1 MQFLTLPPHVLTLSP
16 LVVEGPGATVPL
28 QKSILHVEDPD
39 NAADVLVMVLEPPQH
54 GRLTRLHSDR
64 ALNRF
69 KLDELSQQQV
79 QYVHDGSDSAHD
91 KTVLQIND
99 GHNYRNVLLRIH
111 IHQKAADSPQL
122 QSVPLAWV
130 KQGGMVRL
138 DKKHLHTEFKG
149 VRSEDTVYTVLSAHG
164 LPRYGDVVLASMPA
178 DAPVDSPVSQDSGFT
193 STSSFTQQDVNDGAV
208 WYRHHGAGSTT
219 DSFHFKVSTD
229 SAPHFQSDP
238 QTFTIG
244 VLPQLPGFP
253 QLAPDCQLQITA
265 LEDRVTEIT
274 PAALSF
280 VDSETPSDKL
290 IYNITKALP
299 AGHGVLEHRDR
310 PYSSVTQFTQADV
323 NKGKIIYRPP
333 QAPTHLQELYTYSFT
348 GLPESLS
355 FYFTVSDGEHTT
367 PEMDFAILVLSNH
380 QQPPVFQVL
389 DPQVEV
395 NNGGQVSIGGQQ
407 LAVSDADTAPDEL
420 EFELTEGP
428 VYGDLIRT
436 DTQHK
441 MDKGDVFSFADVTR
455 GVLLYHHG
463 GRSLLDDHITV
474 SVSDGISMATTVVT
488 VAVIGAGGNG
498 PQPDPNAALSLQ
510 VTERSSTVLRRNH
523 LAYTDDLSPDAEI
536 RIQLVSV
543 PMYGI
548 LTRSESQQRHEELQ
562 EYSSFNMDDIN
573 KQRIRYITSVET
585 GSQPITDIFHFTVYD
600 GDNNRLDNQM
610 CTITISS
617 ALRRP
622 PEVTVG
628 SSIQVEE
635 GGRVQL
641 STAHITV
648 TDQDT
653 PPQDLL
659 LWLVTPPKFGFIENT
674 KPGGSVGGSR
684 VVTPDSP
691 FSLDDLVHE
700 HIFYVQDKKYKTQE
714 QKDVFTFYISNGQSQ
729 TEAFTVD
736 IDIQSKAASE
746 PVVSV
751 SSIHVEENSGV
762 VITNSSLNVF
772 DRDTPENEILF
783 TIIRKPSYGKLR
795 RRQFYSQPLE
805 SGKVLS
811 QGSTFTYQDVLDQLL
826 VYTPD
831 SSSGG
836 ADELGF
842 TLTDG
847 VHTHTGRLHFT
858 MEVLRSEGPRMTV
871 NRGLQ
876 LPAGS
881 SSKITEQN
889 LKGTDID
896 SDNLKLRY
904 VLTKDP
910 ASGKLLLTRDGKQ
923 ERVSVKGAN
932 NGFTQEQVNKGLVQF
947 SHEKSE
953 KGGSLSFK
961 FNLVDPEGNK
971 LIDQSFYISVLED
984 RLPPSVEVNKGLVL
998 DENTM
1003 KKITTL
1009 QLSASDQDSEPGELL
1024 YHVTKQPALGHLE
1037 HANNPGSRISSF
1049 TQADLASRS
1058 VQYVHTSEEEKHAD
1072 QFSFT
1077 VSDGNNEVAQTFYIT
1092 IKPVDDSLPLLTV
1105 PGMRVQEG
1113 VRKTITEFE
1122 LKATDADTE
1131 AESLV
1136 FTVVQAPRHGSIE
1149 RTHNGQHYRQTSSF
1163 TMDDIYQNR
1172 ISYNHDGS
1180 NSLKDRF
1187 SFTLSDSTNLLFM
1200 VQENGKE
1207 IVTAAPQKFKI
1218 DILPVD
1224 DGTPRIV
1231 TNLGLQWLEY
1241 MDNKA
1246 TNLISR
1252 KELLTMDPDTED
1264 QQLVYEVT
1272 TEPKHGFLE
1281 SKLKP
1286 GNRITTFTQADINLV

>member
-1 MQFLTLPPHVLTLSP
+1 MRICRPPVVLALSP
-16 LVVEGPGATVPL
+16 LVVENPGAAVPL
-28 QKSILHVEDPD
+28 SKSVLQIEDPD
-39 NAADVLVMVLEPPQH
+39 NMADVLVMVLEPPQY

-69 KLDELSQQQV
+69 KLDELWRQQV

-91 KTVLQIND
+91 KAVLQIND
-99 GHNYRNVLLRIH
+99 GHNYKNVLLQMDIQH
-111 IHQKAADSPQL
+111 KAADAPQL

-138 DKKHLHTEFKG
+138 DKKHLQTDFKG
-149 VRSEDTVYTVLSAHG
+149 VRSEDTVYTVLSAQG
-164 LPRYGDVVLASMPA
+164 RPTYGDVVLASMPA
-178 DAPVDSPVSQDSGFT
+178 DSPLDAPMSQDSGFT
-193 STSSFTQQDVNDGAV
+193 STYSFTQQDVNDGAV
-208 WYRHHGAGSTT
+208 WYRHHGAGSTA
-219 DSFHFKVSTD
+219 DSFQFTVSTD
-229 SAPHFQSDP
+229 AAPHLQSVP

-253 QLAPDCQLQITA
+253 QLAPDCELQITA

-274 PAALSF
+274 AAALSF

-290 IYNITKALP
+290 IYNITKPLP
-299 AGHGVLEHRDR
+299 LGHGVLEHRDS
-310 PYSSVTQFTQADV
+310 PYSAVSRFTQSDV
-323 NKGKIIYRPP
+323 DKGKIIYRPP
-333 QAPTHLQELYTYSFT
+333 HAPSHLQELYTYSFT

-355 FYFTVSDGEHTT
+355 IYFTVSDGEHTT

-389 DPQVEV
+389 DPVVEV
-395 NNGGQVSIGGQQ
+395 SVGGQAAIGGQQ

-420 EFELTEGP
+420 EFELTEPP
-428 VYGDLIRT
+428 VYGEVLRT
-436 DTQHK
+436 DTLNK
-441 MDKGDVFSFADVTR
+441 MNKGDVFSFSDVTR
-455 GVLLYHHG
+455 SVLLYRHG
-463 GRSLLDDHITV
+463 GHSLLDDHITV
-474 SVSDGISMATTVVT
+474 SVSDGISMATAVVT
-488 VAVIGAGGNG
+488 VAVMGSGGSG

-510 VTERSSTVLRRNH
+510 VKERSSTVIRRNQ
-523 LAYTDDLSPDAEI
+523 LAYTDDVSPDSQI

-548 LTRSESQQRHEELQ
+548 LTRSGSGQKHEELQ
-562 EYSSFNMDDIN
+562 EYSSFSMDDIN
-573 KQRIRYITSVET
+573 QHYIRYITSVET

-617 ALRRP
+617 TPRRP
-622 PEVTVG
+622 PEVAVR
-628 SSIQVEE
+628 SVIEVEE

-641 STAHITV
+641 TAADISV

-653 PPQDLL
+653 PRKELL
-659 LWLVTPPKFGFIENT
+659 MWLVSIPKYGFIENT

-684 VVTPDSP
+684 VITPEAP
-691 FSLDDLVHE
+691 FSVDDLVHE

-714 QKDVFTFYISNGQSQ
+714 QKDVFSFYISNGHTQ
-729 TEAFTVD
+729 TEAFSVE

-746 PVVSV
+746 PEVSV

-783 TIIRKPSYGKLR
+783 TVIRRPSYGKLR
-795 RRQFYSQPLE
+795 RRQFYSQPLD

-811 QGSTFTYQDVLDQLL
+811 QGSTFTYQDVLDRLL

-831 SSSGG
+831 STTGG

-876 LPAGS
+876 LPAGT

-910 ASGKLLLTRDGKQ
+910 ASGKLLLSPQGEAEK
-923 ERVSVKGAN
+923 VSVKGPI
-932 NGFTQEQVNKGLVQF
+932 NGFTQDQVNKGMVQY

-953 KGGSLSFK
+953 KAGSVSFK

-971 LIDQSFYISVLED
+971 LIDQSFFISVLED
-984 RLPPSVEVNKGLVL
+984 RLPPMVEVNKGLVL
-998 DENTM
+998 DENSM

-1037 HANNPGSRISSF
+1037 HANVPAFPEGG
-1049 TQADLASRS
+1049 
-1058 VQYVHTSEEEKHAD
+1058 V
-1072 QFSFT
+1072 T
-1077 VSDGNNEVAQTFYIT
+1077 VYI
-1092 IKPVDDSLPLLTV
+1092 
-1105 PGMRVQEG
+1105 
-1113 VRKTITEFE
+1113 
-1122 LKATDADTE
+1122 
-1131 AESLV
+1131 
-1136 FTVVQAPRHGSIE
+1136 
-1149 RTHNGQHYRQTSSF
+1149 
-1163 TMDDIYQNR
+1163 
-1172 ISYNHDGS
+1172 
-1180 NSLKDRF
+1180 
-1187 SFTLSDSTNLLFM
+1187 
-1200 VQENGKE
+1200 
-1207 IVTAAPQKFKI
+1207 
-1218 DILPVD
+1218 
-1224 DGTPRIV
+1224 
-1231 TNLGLQWLEY
+1231 
-1241 MDNKA
+1241 
-1246 TNLISR
+1246 
-1252 KELLTMDPDTED
+1252 
-1264 QQLVYEVT
+1264 
-1272 TEPKHGFLE
+1272 
-1281 SKLKP
+1281 
-1286 GNRITTFTQADINLV
+1286 